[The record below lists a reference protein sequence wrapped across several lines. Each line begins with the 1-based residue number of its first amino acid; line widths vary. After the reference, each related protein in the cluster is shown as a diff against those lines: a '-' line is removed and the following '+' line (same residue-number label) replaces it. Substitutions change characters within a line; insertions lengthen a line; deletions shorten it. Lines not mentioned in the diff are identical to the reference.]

1 MRREELERE
10 LLAQPV
16 RGLQDMLRQ
25 LARRYARLPE
35 LAVDGIFGEQTL
47 EAVMRLQRELQLP
60 VTGVVDRITWNAIR
74 DGWLELEAAYAP
86 PRALRAF
93 PGEGSRVEPGEEQD
107 FLGVPQTMFQVL
119 GRYFTGIAPHAVDA
133 VHSPASVENVRWLQ
147 RAAGRPET
155 GVLDQQTW
163 DMLSRLYEAF
173 VVKRLEESD
182 SPFLGGWG

>member
-16 RGLQDMLRQ
+16 RGLQYMLRQ

-74 DGWLELEAAYAP
+74 DGWLKGWIARGWITSAKKPVKNRDLWERMAELLERHQVSFHWLKGHAGHKENERCDELARTESAKRDLP
-86 PRALRAF
+86 PD
-93 PGEGSRVEPGEEQD
+93 PGFS
-107 FLGVPQTMFQVL
+107 GV
-119 GRYFTGIAPHAVDA
+119 
-133 VHSPASVENVRWLQ
+133 
-147 RAAGRPET
+147 
-155 GVLDQQTW
+155 
-163 DMLSRLYEAF
+163 
-173 VVKRLEESD
+173 
-182 SPFLGGWG
+182 